1 MTISRRVFTLELM
14 IHRPAK
20 MMLTP
25 CENIEEDDI
34 TIARRRLKIDQKMCK
49 ESRPP
54 LQEQEMAETR
64 EYYILKQMQSNL

>member
-1 MTISRRVFTLELM
+1 MTISQRMLTLELIIHKLI

-25 CENIEEDDI
+25 CENTEEDDI
-34 TIARRRLKIDQKMCK
+34 TIARRRLQIDQKMCK

-54 LQEQEMAETR
+54 LQEQEMAD
-64 EYYILKQMQSNL
+64 ILKQMQSNL